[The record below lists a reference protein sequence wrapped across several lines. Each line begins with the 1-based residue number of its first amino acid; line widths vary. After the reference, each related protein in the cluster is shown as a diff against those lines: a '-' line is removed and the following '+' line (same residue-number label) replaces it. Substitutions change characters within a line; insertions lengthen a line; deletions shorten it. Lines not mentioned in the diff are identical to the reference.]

1 MKDQFL
7 GMNIKQN
14 TTNEYRYFF
23 ESNFVGVN
31 KLFVL
36 LYTNEDEYAR
46 RFKSRGYYI
55 TKMIL
60 LILLTYW

>member
-1 MKDQFL
+1 
-7 GMNIKQN
+7 MNKN

-36 LYTNEDEYAR
+36 LYTNEDEYTK
-46 RFKSRGYYI
+46 RFKSRGYYF

>member
-60 LILLTYW
+60 LILLTY